1 VGAFSTCTVKQW
13 DPKLNKNVDVQCP
26 SSVMH
31 YNKFTEGMDLMDLL
45 IALYRTKVRSKKWYH
60 SSFFHFLD
68 MKVVNS

>member
-1 VGAFSTCTVKQW
+1 
-13 DPKLNKNVDVQCP
+13 
-26 SSVMH
+26 MH
-31 YNKFTEGMDLMDLL
+31 YNKFTGGMDLMDLL